1 MALEKLGRKLIALL
15 GGGNEA
21 PKASFFKRFW
31 QESAQFHKICDLL
44 PYDAYD
50 RKTKLF
56 YSDETVGFVIETH
69 PLVGSSVE
77 MQKELENIFAAALPE
92 GSSFQVMLWADPHVG
107 DQLESYVDA
116 RKNAPNSSSMLIK
129 MAEKRAEYLKSFAY
143 DSPFKPFTVR
153 NFRCFFSVSLRR
165 TESRRDDEEICER
178 IKSQLMTTLEML
190 SIPGVVWGPE
200 ELLSTLDGI
209 LNNRIGQVTAPKIRW
224 NPFQR
229 LSDHL
234 SCSESDLKV
243 KKDELLLHDETVTV
257 RTYGVRSWPNMWSL
271 HAMSE
276 LIGDENRDQAQIP
289 CPFIIHY
296 GLTIPVQ
303 DKQKTKY
310 LAKASWVEK
319 QAASPI
325 GKYISES
332 KREAEELGFLREEVN
347 KGERIVQTHFGVIL
361 MAKPEEI
368 DNAEQILNNLFISK
382 EWKLEKNKYLHLP
395 MFLSSFPCMWGS
407 SYVQALLYAQKLK
420 TTVSTESGNLLPIQ
434 GEWKGTKTPGM
445 LLVGK
450 RGQVKTWSPFDNDA
464 GNYNVAVVG
473 RSGSGKSVFMQEMVA
488 SMKAIGGRVFIFD
501 VGRSFEKLCEILGG
515 EFMEFSAETSL
526 CINPFSTIP
535 VDNPEIAGEALS
547 MLKSVLPLMAAPKN
561 GVSDKGA
568 SLLEQAMLESWNTFK
583 NETTITHIADWLLAH
598 KDKEAQDLGMSLFP
612 YTKDGSYGRFFNGPS
627 TVNLDNPFIV
637 IEMEE
642 LKERKDLQAVVVQ
655 MLIVNITNKMF
666 LGDRKT
672 PFQIVFDEAWDLLQG
687 GQGGS
692 FMEMLARRLRKYRG
706 GLVVGTQSLNDFYQ
720 SPGARAVFENSDT
733 LCMLSQRDESIDL
746 LKEQKRISM
755 TPQKEAQLK
764 SVKTKQGK
772 FAEIAVIT
780 PNGYSIE
787 RLLLDPFSLVVYS
800 TKPEEY
806 AAVKDLKN
814 QGFTMDEAVSKIVAT
829 RKKRKNPNHQQYIE
843 EKAA

>member
-1 MALEKLGRKLIALL
+1 
-15 GGGNEA
+15 
-21 PKASFFKRFW
+21 
-31 QESAQFHKICDLL
+31 
-44 PYDAYD
+44 
-50 RKTKLF
+50 
-56 YSDETVGFVIETH
+56 
-69 PLVGSSVE
+69 
-77 MQKELENIFAAALPE
+77 
-92 GSSFQVMLWADPHVG
+92 
-107 DQLESYVDA
+107 
-116 RKNAPNSSSMLIK
+116 
-129 MAEKRAEYLKSFAY
+129 
-143 DSPFKPFTVR
+143 
-153 NFRCFFSVSLRR
+153 
-165 TESRRDDEEICER
+165 
-178 IKSQLMTTLEML
+178 
-190 SIPGVVWGPE
+190 
-200 ELLSTLDGI
+200 
-209 LNNRIGQVTAPKIRW
+209 
-224 NPFQR
+224 
-229 LSDHL
+229 
-234 SCSESDLKV
+234 
-243 KKDELLLHDETVTV
+243 
-257 RTYGVRSWPNMWSL
+257 MWSL

-303 DKQKTKY
+303 DKQKTKF

-319 QAASPI
+319 QAASPLA
-325 GKYISES
+325 KYIGES
-332 KREAEELGFLREEVN
+332 KREAEELAFLREEVN
-347 KGERIVQTHFGVIL
+347 KDERIVQTHFGVIL

-395 MFLSSFPCMWGS
+395 MFLSSFPCMWGH

-501 VGRSFEKLCEILGG
+501 VGRSFEKLCEILSG

-535 VDNPEIAGEALS
+535 VDNPEVAQEALS
-547 MLKSVLPLMAAPKN
+547 MLKSVLPLMAAPKH

-568 SLLEQAMLESWNTFK
+568 SLLEQAMLESWNAHK
-583 NETTITHIADWLLAH
+583 NDTTITHIAEWLLAH

-612 YTKDGSYGRFFNGPS
+612 YTKEGSYGRFFNGPS

-672 PFQIVFDEAWDLLQG
+672 PFQIVFDEAWV
-687 GQGGS
+687 S
-692 FMEMLARRLRKYRG
+692 FKAGRVEALWKCWHDVYVNT
-706 GLVVGTQSLNDFYQ
+706 VV
-720 SPGARAVFENSDT
+720 AW
-733 LCMLSQRDESIDL
+733 
-746 LKEQKRISM
+746 
-755 TPQKEAQLK
+755 
-764 SVKTKQGK
+764 
-772 FAEIAVIT
+772 
-780 PNGYSIE
+780 
-787 RLLLDPFSLVVYS
+787 
-800 TKPEEY
+800 
-806 AAVKDLKN
+806 
-814 QGFTMDEAVSKIVAT
+814 
-829 RKKRKNPNHQQYIE
+829 
-843 EKAA
+843 